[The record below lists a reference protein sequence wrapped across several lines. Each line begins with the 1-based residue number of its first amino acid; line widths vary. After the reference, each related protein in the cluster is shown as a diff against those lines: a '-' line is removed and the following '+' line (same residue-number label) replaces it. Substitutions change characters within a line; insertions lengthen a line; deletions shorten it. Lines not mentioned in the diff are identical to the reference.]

1 MTLGVVIPVFRAGD
15 NLGGVVDALRGFAR
29 DGDIQIRVVLVEDA
43 GGDAD
48 AVREIVRRQTGV
60 TGVLL
65 EKNVG
70 QQMATYLGLAHVL
83 DCDFVAT
90 MDDDGQHPVSLLG
103 EMLEKLQAGADLCY
117 AAASRAGI
125 PLFRRVGAAL
135 RDLLFSLCTN
145 KPRGIRVSAY
155 RVMTVALARKLAPE
169 PDGYIYLSAAA
180 FKHKP
185 RTECV
190 DYRARLAKT
199 SSYTVRKLI
208 RLYGGLLVHYTPVRV
223 FFPAKRRAESRMTVL
238 PGRGY
243 L

>member
-1 MTLGVVIPVFRAGD
+1 M
-15 NLGGVVDALRGFAR
+15 
-29 DGDIQIRVVLVEDA
+29 
-43 GGDAD
+43 
-48 AVREIVRRQTGV
+48 

-90 MDDDGQHPVSLLG
+90 MDDDGQHPVSLLE
-103 EMLEKLQAGADLCY
+103 EMLEKLQAGADLCLRRCVAY
-117 AAASRAGI
+117 AGI
-125 PLFRRVGAAL
+125 PSFAGQGPPSATCC
-135 RDLLFSLCTN
+135 FSLCTD
-145 KPRGIRVSAY
+145 KPWGIRVSAY

-190 DYRARLAKT
+190 DSPGAARENF
-199 SSYTVRKLI
+199 I
-208 RLYGGLLVHYTPVRV
+208 LYGSQADPAHGGLLVHYTPVRV
-223 FFPAKRRAESRMTVL
+223 FFPQKAGGKPNDGPSRKGLFMKTVML
-238 PGRGY
+238 LGGSNIQMSAAVRLKQMGCRVILADYTPNPRSCDFGRTRQDRHV
-243 L
+243 